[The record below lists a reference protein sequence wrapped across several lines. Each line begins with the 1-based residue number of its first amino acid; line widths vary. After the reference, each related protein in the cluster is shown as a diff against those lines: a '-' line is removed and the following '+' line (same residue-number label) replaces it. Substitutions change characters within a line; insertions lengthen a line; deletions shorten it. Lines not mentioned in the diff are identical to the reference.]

1 VNLLTLPEGF
11 VIGDGSSAGAKAK
24 SGWRRFGWLTT
35 LIVGS
40 MLIIV
45 FLAVTKA
52 PSSSVPLS
60 INNAEPG
67 GARAVAE
74 ILRDRGVRVSET
86 GNLSGARSRLGSDG
100 TLVIASSTFLGQDQ
114 IDSILG
120 WQGPVLWLSPS
131 EYDLALIDARLTYAW
146 AGDRT
151 SVLPQCSLD
160 AAQRAESIITEG
172 QRLSLTRATALATTC
187 YIDGFGS
194 GVFVQLERDG
204 AAPMTVVAAPSF
216 MTNADLAL
224 EGDAALALN
233 LLGTRDQVAWYVG
246 TPFDTSTLG
255 GTGQGTGVTLRAPA
269 WTNAA
274 ILALALTFLVA
285 ALWRGRRMG
294 ALVTEPL
301 PVVVPSSE
309 ATRGGA
315 RLYRR
320 GRAAG
325 HASAALRAGVAR
337 RLSTRLG
344 LGPHATPTEIV
355 TAVSTATGR
364 DSAVTH
370 ELLYGPPPRDESAML
385 NLVRRLDALESEV
398 DPT

>member
-1 VNLLTLPEGF
+1 VSLLTLPEGF
-11 VIGDGSSAGAKAK
+11 VIGDGSTARAKARR
-24 SGWRRFGWLTT
+24 GWRRFGWLTT
-35 LIVGS
+35 LLVGS
-40 MLIIV
+40 MLIII

-52 PSSSVPLS
+52 PTSSVPLS
-60 INNAEPG
+60 INNAEPAG
-67 GARAVAE
+67 TQAVAE

-86 GNLSGARSRLGSDG
+86 GSLSGARSKLGPDG
-100 TLVIASSTFLGQDQ
+100 TLVIASYAFLGQEQ
-114 IDSILG
+114 IDSILH
-120 WQGPVLWLSPS
+120 WQGPVVWLSPTD
-131 EYDLALIDARLTYAW
+131 YDLALIDARLTYAW

-151 SVLPQCSLD
+151 SVLPQCPLE
-160 AAQRAESIITEG
+160 AAQRAQSIVTEG
-172 QRLSLTRATALATTC
+172 QRVSLTRSTALATTC
-187 YIDGFGS
+187 YLDGFGS
-194 GVFVQLERDG
+194 GVLVQLEREG
-204 AAPMTVVAAPSF
+204 SAPMTVVGATSF

-233 LLGTRDQVAWYVG
+233 LLGTRDHVAWYVG

-309 ATRGGA
+309 ATRGRA

-355 TAVSTATGR
+355 TAVSAATGR
-364 DSAVTH
+364 EPAVTND
-370 ELLYGPPPRDESAML
+370 LLYGPPPRDESAML
-385 NLVRRLDALESEV
+385 DLVRRLDALESEA